1 MIRITMD
8 EVKSKKTSDTI
19 FILGSGYSIN
29 RVTDEQWDIIRSHNS
44 IAFNWFCKHSFE
56 PTYFLIR
63 EQANLRSR
71 RCKGET
77 IEDLI
82 NLINRYDNTVGIICD
97 VSAHTKKAYRHYEDE
112 RIKIPCVV
120 VKDDK
125 SSRYKRFNN
134 MKRDPSKKG
143 LIHGNCTMYNV
154 LHLVTFLG
162 YKKII
167 FVGVDLYD
175 SRYFWLAKNITRRA
189 VAKKHKKC
197 REKHVIASKVMQLV
211 RRYQRH
217 TGVKVDVANPR
228 SLLKRVIPYKSIGY
242 FA

>member
-1 MIRITMD
+1 MIRITMAD
-8 EVKSKKTSDTI
+8 VKSKKTSDTI
-19 FILGSGYSIN
+19 FVFGSGYSIN
-29 RVTDEQWDIIRSHNS
+29 RVKDTEWDIIRKHDS

-71 RCKGET
+71 RCNGET
-77 IEDLI
+77 VDELI
-82 NLINRYDNTVGIICD
+82 KLVNRYKNTVGIICD
-97 VSAHTKKAYRHYEDE
+97 VSSHTKKAYRYDTED
-112 RIKIPCVV
+112 RIKMPCVV

-125 SSRYKRFNN
+125 SLRYRKLKN

-143 LIHGNCTMYNV
+143 LIHGSCTMYNV

-162 YKKII
+162 YERIV

-175 SRYFWLAKNITRRA
+175 SRYFWLGKNETRRS
-189 VAKKHKKC
+189 VAKKNRKY
-197 REKHVIASKVMQLV
+197 RERHVIASKVIKLV
-211 RRYQRH
+211 RNHQKLIHSKAYVSNR
-217 TGVKVDVANPR
+217 K
-228 SLLKRVIPYKSIGY
+228 SLLKRAAVYKPIGY